1 MLWTKIAWKGR
12 PGKSQGSAQEGIGRL
27 TGDAKMQAE
36 GLANEIRGS
45 GQDLYGQV
53 QENASELARS
63 VGDVVGKFIREQP
76 YTATLIAFGIGWLLG
91 RAHRPP

>member
-1 MLWTKIAWKGR
+1 MDENRVEGTARKVA
-12 PGKSQGSAQEGIGRL
+12 GKAQEGIGRL

-63 VGDVVGKFIREQP
+63 VGDVVGEFIKEQP

-91 RAHRPP
+91 RAHRPL

>member
-1 MLWTKIAWKGR
+1 MDENRVEGTARKVA
-12 PGKSQGSAQEGIGRL
+12 GKAQEGIGRL

-36 GLANEIRGS
+36 GLTNEISGS
-45 GQDLYGQV
+45 AEDLYGQV

-63 VGDVVGKFIREQP
+63 VGDVVGKFIKEQP

-91 RAHRPP
+91 RAHRPL

>member
-1 MLWTKIAWKGR
+1 MDENRVEGTARKVA
-12 PGKSQGSAQEGIGRL
+12 GKAQEGIGRL
-27 TGDAKMQAE
+27 RGDAKMQAE

-45 GQDLYGQV
+45 AQDLYGQV

-63 VGDVVGKFIREQP
+63 VGDVVGTFIKEQP

-91 RAHRPP
+91 RAHRPL